1 MRTSKLIILPKTLTL
16 VGMMGVG
23 KTSIGRKLAKQL
35 GVQFKDS
42 DQEVET
48 AAGQTVAN
56 IFAWYGEQAFRDT
69 ERRIVSRLLTEER
82 PHILSTGVE
91 AFIMP
96 ETRKIIKE
104 NSYSIWLKASVD
116 TILPRVERRTHR
128 PQLEKGDKKEILKNL
143 IESYNPIYAEADI
156 HIDCDD
162 QAPDLTVDK
171 IIEELAERFW
181 K

>member
-1 MRTSKLIILPKTLTL
+1 MRTSKLIMLPKTLTL

-42 DQEVET
+42 DQEVEA

-56 IFAWYGEQAFRDT
+56 IFAWYGEKAFRDT
-69 ERRIVSRLLTEER
+69 ERRIVSRLLTER

-104 NSYSIWLKASVD
+104 NSYSVWLKASVD
-116 TILPRVERRTHR
+116 TIFPRVERRTHR
-128 PQLEKGDKKEILKNL
+128 PQLEKGDKKEILRNL
-143 IESYNPIYAEADI
+143 IETYNPIYAEADI
-156 HIDCDD
+156 HIDCNN
-162 QAPDLTVDK
+162 QAPDSTVDK

>member
-35 GVQFKDS
+35 SVQFKDS
-42 DQEVET
+42 DQEVEV

-56 IFAWYGEQAFRDT
+56 IFSWYGEQAFRDA
-69 ERRIVSRLLTEER
+69 ERRVVSRLLTER
-82 PHILSTGVE
+82 PHVLSTGVE
-91 AFIMP
+91 AFIMSD
-96 ETRKIIKE
+96 TRKIIKE

-116 TILPRVERRTHR
+116 TIFPRVERRTHR
-128 PQLEKGDKKEILKNL
+128 PQLEKGDKKEILKQL

-162 QAPDLTVDK
+162 QGPDLTVDR
-171 IIEELAERFW
+171 ILEELAERFW

>member
-42 DQEVET
+42 DLEVEV

-56 IFAWYGEQAFRDT
+56 IFSWYGEQAFRDT
-69 ERRIVSRLLTEER
+69 ERRIVSRLLTER
-82 PHILSTGVE
+82 PHVLSTGVE

-96 ETRKIIKE
+96 DTRELIKD

-128 PQLEKGDKKEILKNL
+128 PQLEKGDKKEILQQL
-143 IESYNPIYAEADI
+143 IENYNPIYAEADI

>member
-1 MRTSKLIILPKTLTL
+1 MLPKTLTL

-104 NSYSIWLKASVD
+104 NSYSVWLKASVD

-128 PQLEKGDKKEILKNL
+128 PQLEKGDKKEILRNL
-143 IESYNPIYAEADI
+143 IETYNPIYAEADI
-156 HIDCDD
+156 HIDCNN
-162 QAPDLTVDK
+162 QAPDSTVDK

>member
-23 KTSIGRKLAKQL
+23 KTSIGRKLSKQL

-42 DQEVET
+42 DQEVEV

-69 ERRIVSRLLTEER
+69 ERRIVSRLLTER
-82 PHILSTGVE
+82 PHVLSTGVE

>member
-42 DQEVET
+42 DQEVEV

-69 ERRIVSRLLTEER
+69 ERRIVSRLLTER
-82 PHILSTGVE
+82 PHVLSTGVE

-96 ETRKIIKE
+96 DTRKIIKD

-143 IESYNPIYAEADI
+143 VENYNPIYAEADI
-156 HIDCDD
+156 HINCDD